1 VETGLTLQNNKLL
14 NLDIEGMKTI
24 GQVFLESG
32 VFADT
37 KDMSQAMVKI
47 LAGQELNLMP
57 LYSMQNFHLLT
68 TGYGDKQ
75 VTKIAQSAS
84 SMALLLKRGGNYTWK
99 VEQSTELICEI
110 QFFEQVG
117 NKWEKAYAS
126 IFRIEDAERAG
137 LMHYVKEGKKI
148 AKAGSAWFKWPKAML
163 FNRAMSQGARVVAP
177 HLLGGV
183 PYTKEEVQDTMDIT
197 PEAVLETMPP
207 PPPDEVKVEKKTR
220 KKKDE
225 DVEKLDRRSEEQ
237 IVDSET
243 GEVTNNPEGYQTI
256 KTYAVSEK
264 GEPMEDGVVV
274 GQAIEPDDLPFDS
287 EGQTYRSTPP
297 GVIKSAKEVE
307 EAQLPQQPEAPTD
320 PDSLANSSEVCTAA
334 FADMGYQPA
343 IIYKILG
350 VTGSVALDKKYKAP
364 DAYRLLWEKYLS
376 ESRA

>member
-1 VETGLTLQNNKLL
+1 METGLTTQNQKLL
-14 NLDIEGMKTI
+14 NLDMDGMKTI
-24 GQVFLESG
+24 GQVFIDSG

-47 LAGQELNLMP
+47 LAGQELSLPP

-84 SMALLLKRGGNYTWK
+84 SMALLLKRTGNYTWK
-99 VEQSTELICEI
+99 VKQSTELICEI
-110 QFFEQVG
+110 QFFEMIG
-117 NKWEKAYAS
+117 AKWEDAYTS
-126 IFRIEDAERAG
+126 IFRIEDADRAG

-197 PEAVLETMPP
+197 PEAVLEEAPP
-207 PPPDEVKVEKKTR
+207 PPPDEVKEKKTR
-220 KKKDE
+220 KKKE
-225 DVEKLDRRSEEQ
+225 EVVEKLDRRSEEQ

-243 GEVTNNPEGYQTI
+243 GEVTNNPEAFEDI
-256 KTYAVSEK
+256 KEPDGPVEK
-264 GEPMEDGVVV
+264 QLEGG
-274 GQAIEPDDLPFDS
+274 AIEPEDLPFEQVDY
-287 EGQTYRSTPP
+287 GI
-297 GVIKSAKEVE
+297 IKSPKEV
-307 EAQLPQQPEAPTD
+307 ADAKAATLPEPLPPPTD
-320 PDSLANSSEVCTAA
+320 PHSLTNGTEVCRVA
-334 FADMGYQPA
+334 FTDFHYQPKDV
-343 IIYKILG
+343 YKILDVKSSG
-350 VTGSVALDKKYKAP
+350 GLDKNYKAA
-364 DAYRLLWEKYLS
+364 DAYIKIWEHYQV